1 MEVAILWPKVWSSKV
16 KRLDEGNERIVAVTI
31 AASKPICL
39 INNACLPTQD
49 SGSHTEYL
57 ECLDILHSIFMK
69 YQGTY
74 KVILCGDLNGTLLE
88 TRSNKHDKLLRNF
101 VTELQLSTGISC
113 GTTPTF
119 HHHAG
124 TSSSQ
129 IDYTLIQNRQ
139 LVSSY
144 NILES
149 PICSSAH
156 VTILAKM
163 NSTFP
168 YTSQTVNQRQK
179 KVIKLNWDRADRQLY
194 RASVETALTPLNR
207 QDSLDQQVSAV
218 TESLIRASKCSMP
231 KKTVGLK
238 GPSQS

>member
-1 MEVAILWPKVWSSKV
+1 
-16 KRLDEGNERIVAVTI
+16 
-31 AASKPICL
+31 
-39 INNACLPTQD
+39 
-49 SGSHTEYL
+49 
-57 ECLDILHSIFMK
+57 MK

-74 KVILCGDLNGTLLE
+74 EVILCGDLNGTLLE

-101 VTELQLSTGISC
+101 VTELQLSTRISC

-129 IDYTLIQNRQ
+129 IDYILVQNRQ

-144 NILES
+144 NILDKS
-149 PICSSAH
+149 PICSSAY
-156 VTILAKM
+156 VTVLAKM
-163 NSTFP
+163 NITLP
-168 YTSQTVNQRQK
+168 YASQTVNQRQK

-194 RASVETALTPLNR
+194 RASVEKELTPLNR
-207 QDSLDQQVSAV
+207 QDSLDQQLSAV
-218 TESLIRASKCSMP
+218 TESLVRASNRSVP

-238 GPSQS
+238 GPRWKASPKVKHSLKTCKRLYSQWVAAGKIPNHIYHIQLKSEKKETVSGMNVL